1 MALNLGSFSDPEVQ
15 KCPFPFIKKL
25 HEEAPVYR
33 DPISGFVVVSRYD
46 DIAFVN
52 MHPELFSNRTDIV
65 LGPTTGPAAEQ
76 VRCLYAQEHGF
87 ERFHTLVT
95 NDPPGHTRYRA
106 IVDKVFAPSFVK
118 SLEPYITALADEI
131 IDGFIDAGEVDL
143 LKEFCIRLPMYVI
156 SDQLGVPRSDWRKIK
171 RWSDVNISLINPSL
185 SIEERLALC
194 KEQIE
199 LQKYL
204 ASARAKYLAEPGES
218 YFSRLAHAEVE
229 GDRLTEAQFVNVAE
243 QLLVAGNETTTNGI
257 AHGVVRALRQ
267 PEILDQIKADPSLIA
282 NYVEEI
288 LRLHAPSPHLYRE
301 VMEEVDLG
309 GVSLEKGDIVLLS
322 YLAGNY
328 DPARYDHP
336 ERIDLKRSGIKNH
349 LAFGRGIHFCVGNQ
363 LARSEMRISL
373 ARLFARLN
381 NLRFS
386 PDWEEPGIAPIYH
399 VHAVDSL
406 HVRFDPQSVT
416 ESG

>member
-1 MALNLGSFSDPEVQ
+1 MALNIGSFSDPEVQ
-15 KCPFPFIKKL
+15 KCPFPFIRKL
-25 HEEAPVYR
+25 HEEAPVYH
-33 DPISGFVVVSRYD
+33 DPVSGFVVVSRYD

-65 LGPTTGPAAEQ
+65 LGPTSGPDAEQ
-76 VRCLYAQEHGF
+76 VRCLYAREHGF

-95 NDPPGHTRYRA
+95 NDPPDHTRYRA
-106 IVDKVFAPSFVK
+106 IVDKVFTPSFVK
-118 SLEPYITALADEI
+118 GLESYISALVDEI
-131 IDGFIDAGEVDL
+131 IDGFIGAGEVDL
-143 LKEFCIRLPMYVI
+143 LDEFCIRLPMYVI
-156 SDQLGVPRSDWRKIK
+156 SDHLGVSRSDWRKIK

-185 SIEERLALC
+185 LIEERLALC
-194 KEQIE
+194 EEQIG

-204 ASARAKYLAEPGES
+204 ASVRMKYLAEPGES

-229 GDRLTEAQFVNVAE
+229 GDQLTEAQFVNVAE

-257 AHGVVRALRQ
+257 AHGVVCALRQ
-267 PEILDQIKADPSLIA
+267 PELLNEIKSEPLLIA

-288 LRLHAPSPHLYRE
+288 LRLHAPSPHLYRKAVE
-301 VMEEVDLG
+301 DSELG
-309 GVSLEKGDIVLLS
+309 SVKIKKGEIVLLS

-328 DPARYDHP
+328 DPSRYENP
-336 ERIDLKRSGIKNH
+336 ERIDLKRTGVKNH

-373 ARLFARLN
+373 ARLFARLQ

-386 PDWEEPGIAPIYH
+386 PNFEEPGIAPIYH

-406 HVRFDPQSVT
+406 HVRFDP
-416 ESG
+416 